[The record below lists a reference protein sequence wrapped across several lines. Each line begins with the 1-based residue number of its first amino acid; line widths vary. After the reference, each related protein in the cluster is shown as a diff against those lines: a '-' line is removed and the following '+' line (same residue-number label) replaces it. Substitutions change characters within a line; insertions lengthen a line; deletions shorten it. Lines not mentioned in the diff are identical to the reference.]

1 MDGVGTGGQTVGPMA
16 YPSKAP
22 VVGVPISTT
31 TYAEVL
37 DAMARPAP
45 DRALVVSVC
54 NVHSVMTA
62 RKDPSIREAI
72 ESSTIATPDGVPL
85 VWTLRRTA
93 NPVQERVYGPEI
105 MRRALLESPERGW
118 RHYLH
123 GSTPETLQRL
133 QAAIAE
139 MAPHAEIVGSFSPPF
154 APPTPETDH
163 ADAERIRESGANVV
177 WVGLGMPK
185 QEQWMHRVAG
195 RLPGTAIVG
204 VGAAFDF
211 LAGTVPQA
219 PEWMQRSGLEWAYRL
234 SREPRRLWR
243 RYLWNNPAFLLL
255 MARQLMAEGSGN
267 QEAAPASG
275 TTGSS

>member
-1 MDGVGTGGQTVGPMA
+1 MA
-16 YPSKAP
+16 YPTKAS
-22 VVGVPISTT
+22 VVGVPISMTSYT
-31 TYAEVL
+31 EVL
-37 DAMARPAP
+37 DVLSRPAD

-62 RKDPSIREAI
+62 RKDPLIREAI

-93 NPVQERVYGPEI
+93 NPGQERVYGPEI
-105 MRRALLESPERGW
+105 MRRALVESHTRGW

-123 GSTPETLQRL
+123 GSTSETLDLL
-133 QAAIAE
+133 QSAIDDF
-139 MAPHAEIVGSFSPPF
+139 APHAEVVGAYSPPF
-154 APPTPETDH
+154 APPTPETDA
-163 ADAERIRESGANVV
+163 ADAERIRASGANVV

-185 QEQWMHRVAG
+185 QEQWMHRMAD

-211 LAGTVPQA
+211 LAGTVSQA

-234 SREPRRLWR
+234 SQEPRRLWR
-243 RYLWNNPAFLLL
+243 RYLWNNPAFLVL
-255 MARQLMAEGSGN
+255 MVRQLMVEGSNGSR
-267 QEAAPASG
+267 AVPAPGS
-275 TTGSS
+275 TGSS

>member
-1 MDGVGTGGQTVGPMA
+1 MA
-16 YPSKAP
+16 YPRKAS
-22 VVGVPISTT
+22 VVGVPISVT
-31 TYAEVL
+31 TYTEVL
-37 DAMARPAP
+37 DALSRPAP

-62 RKDPSIREAI
+62 RKDPAIRAAI

-93 NPVQERVYGPEI
+93 NPDQERVYGPEI
-105 MRRALLESPERGW
+105 MRRALLESPDRGW

-123 GSTPETLQRL
+123 GSTPETLEQL

-139 MAPHAEIVGSFSPPF
+139 MAPSADIVGAYSPPF
-154 APPTPETDH
+154 APPTPETDA
-163 ADAERIRESGANVV
+163 ADADRIRASGANVV

-195 RLPGTAIVG
+195 QLPGTAIVG

-211 LAGTVPQA
+211 LAGTIPQA
-219 PEWMQRSGLEWAYRL
+219 PEWMQKSGLEWAYRL
-234 SREPRRLWR
+234 GQEPRRLWR
-243 RYLWNNPAFLLL
+243 RYLWNNPAFLML
-255 MARQLMAEGSGN
+255 MARQLMVEGPGD
-267 QEAAPASG
+267 QQAVAAPG